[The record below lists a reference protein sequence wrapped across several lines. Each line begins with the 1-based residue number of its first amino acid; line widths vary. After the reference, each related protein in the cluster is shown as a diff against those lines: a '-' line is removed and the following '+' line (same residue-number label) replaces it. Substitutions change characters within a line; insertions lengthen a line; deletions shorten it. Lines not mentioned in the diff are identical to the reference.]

1 MDKKF
6 NFASSR
12 SVRAALAVAGLL
24 VLSAC
29 TNIGYRCPLD
39 PQEKPDS
46 PTACAGMEDAI
57 RGARLGTGG
66 KTSVLMDDRGR
77 LVPPEVLSGQ
87 PARALG
93 NGTLGL
99 TRAVTGAS
107 GEPTYYQ
114 PQVFQTWSAA
124 YVDDQGNLHDGHNAW
139 FATPGRWDTGSVDA
153 PTAIGGAIMAPAMPN
168 ARPDGLL
175 VPSDARGNPILPAG
189 VQVPDMKSAPSH
201 TNAKQGD
208 ATPKENKARE
218 QTNTYNQLQR
228 LGQSALGARQGQP
241 QAAAGVTAPAV
252 GLGHR

>member
-1 MDKKF
+1 MDKKL
-6 NFASSR
+6 NLISSR
-12 SVRAALAVAGLL
+12 RVRAALIATGVLA
-24 VLSAC
+24 LSAC
-29 TNIGYRCPLD
+29 TSIGYRCPLD
-39 PQEKPDS
+39 PHEKPES
-46 PTACAGMEDAI
+46 PTACAGMEEAM

-66 KTSVLMDDRGR
+66 KASVLVDDEGR

-93 NGTLGL
+93 DGALGL
-99 TRAVTGAS
+99 TRAVNGAS

-139 FATPGRWDTGSVDA
+139 FATPGRWSTGSVDS
-153 PTAIGGAIMAPAMPN
+153 PTVVGGAIMAPAMPN

-189 VQVPDMKSAPSH
+189 AQVPGVKSSASH
-201 TNAKQGD
+201 VKAKEYD
-208 ATPKENKARE
+208 ITPQERKARQ
-218 QTNTYNQLQR
+218 QTETYNQLQK
-228 LGQSALGARQGQP
+228 LGQTALSGRQGQP